1 MAQEESQAIGRVY
14 AEALFALA
22 DASRQTKVV
31 REELDGLAELVTD
44 DEDFAAF
51 LASPAIGREQ
61 KTTSLKKIFAG
72 RVSEL
77 VMAFLQVANGKN
89 RLGLL
94 REVRDAFCD
103 LQDAQAGRVKGTLV
117 TAIELAH
124 DELVRLTEQ
133 IGRALRKKVSLE
145 ARVDPEILGGMVVTV
160 DGTVLDASV
169 EKNIERFSQQ
179 LLRRAGQEVRT
190 GG

>member
-1 MAQEESQAIGRVY
+1 MIGRVY
-14 AEALFALA
+14 AEALFALSE
-22 DASRQTKVV
+22 ASRQTKTV
-31 REELDGLAELVTD
+31 RVELDGLAALITD

-61 KTTSLKKIFAG
+61 KRASLNKIFAS
-72 RVSEL
+72 RMSEL
-77 VMAFLQVANGKN
+77 VMAFLQVANGN
-89 RLGLL
+89 ERLGLL

-103 LQDAQAGRVKGTLV
+103 LQDAQAGRIKGTLV

-124 DELVRLTEQ
+124 DELGRLTEQ

-145 ARVDPEILGGMVVTV
+145 AKVDPEILGGMVVTV
-160 DGTVLDASV
+160 GGTVLDASV
-169 EKNIERFSQQ
+169 EKDIQRFSQQ
-179 LLRRAGQEVRT
+179 LLRRAGQEVRS